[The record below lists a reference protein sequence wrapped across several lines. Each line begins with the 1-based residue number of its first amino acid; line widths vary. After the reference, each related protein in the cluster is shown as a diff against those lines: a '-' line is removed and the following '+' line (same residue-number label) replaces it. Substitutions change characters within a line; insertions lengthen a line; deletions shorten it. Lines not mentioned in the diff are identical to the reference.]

1 MVWQKEVYH
10 NQEMAKVKN
19 NKNIF
24 IRDSRRIKSRIESR
38 IKNRIE
44 DRK

>member
-19 NKNIF
+19 KKIYSSE
-24 IRDSRRIKSRIESR
+24 IVE
-38 IKNRIE
+38 E
-44 DRK
+44 